1 MSIIKLLDEFTSEK
15 LTTKS
20 SSRREMFSTLSSF
33 GKKAAMAAVPFGLAT
48 NKASAAAFFQE
59 NPAVDALQLALTLE
73 YLEAEFYMKALDS
86 GVLNGN
92 QRAMDAYM
100 QISKHEDAHVAFLK
114 AGLEGAGATPV
125 ESPTFDFTAGGAFD
139 PFNDNGI
146 GQETAYAQ
154 LLALAQAFEDTG
166 VRAYKGQAGNLMG
179 TAFLEPALQIHSVEA
194 RHASE
199 IRQIRGVEGWITGNG
214 DNAAAPANSETAQN
228 AYAAVYEGEGNTMQ
242 GGLDLTT
249 DITYASEIVGDLNAA
264 VTQAF
269 DEPITAEQ
277 ATAIASLFIVSDS
290 DGDDSDG

>member
-33 GKKAAMAAVPFGLAT
+33 GKKAAMAAVPFGMAT

-59 NPAVDALQLALTLE
+59 NSAVDALQLALTLE

-125 ESPTFDFTAGGAFD
+125 AKPTFDFTAGGAFD
-139 PFNDNGI
+139 PFNENGI
-146 GQETAYAQ
+146 GQDTAYAQ

-166 VRAYKGQAGNLMG
+166 VRAYKGQAGNLMN
-179 TAFLEPALQIHSVEA
+179 TPFLEPALQIHSVEA

-199 IRQIRGVEGWITGNG
+199 IRQIRGLEGWITGSMRGDGMPEATQPVYNG
-214 DNAAAPANSETAQN
+214 EDNVT
-228 AYAAVYEGEGNTMQ
+228 Q
-242 GGLDLTT
+242 GGVDVTSLSFADP
-249 DITYASEIVGDLNAA
+249 IVGDVTAA

-269 DEPITAEQ
+269 DEPLTGEQ
-277 ATAIASLFIVSDS
+277 AGAIAGLFIVSDS
-290 DGDDSDG
+290 